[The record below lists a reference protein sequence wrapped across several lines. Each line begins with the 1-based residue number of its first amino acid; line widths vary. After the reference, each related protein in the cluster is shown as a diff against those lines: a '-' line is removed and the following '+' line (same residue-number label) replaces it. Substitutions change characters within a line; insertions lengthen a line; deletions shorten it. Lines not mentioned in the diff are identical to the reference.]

1 MTENKT
7 GGAGS
12 PCQFPPVPWIF
23 DIGASHSLIGIQARA
38 KTPQRVM
45 KKLRLLDGVW
55 NLHDWC
61 LQFIK
66 RFFRR
71 IPSQKIR
78 ARQEILFDRKIRM
91 AHRETPSY
99 AFNIMTTNAILNLT
113 EATEMAHSNQ
123 DRAENKPSAYW
134 QAVLD
139 RDASLDGKFVFAV
152 SSTGVYCRPSCPARR
167 PRRENVTFFGQPD
180 QAEKTGYRACLRCRP
195 KAIGGNG
202 TTEMV
207 KAMCRYIEQH
217 LDEPLTLAR
226 LGSEFRQSPFH
237 LQRTFKR
244 VLGITPR
251 AYADSC
257 RMSQLKDNLRA
268 GHSVTRSM
276 YDAGFSSSSRLYER
290 TSSQLGMTPD
300 KYRRGAIAAPIRY
313 TFTDS
318 PLGRMLIAA
327 TDKGICA
334 IQFAN
339 SDGELEQGLRHEF
352 PFAIRRRDDAAMQHW
367 KTALPLDIQ
376 ATAFQRRV
384 WSQLQSIP
392 FGATRSYAAVA
403 KAIGQPT
410 ATRAVARACATN
422 PVAVVIPCHRV
433 VSKTGDAGGYRWGM
447 ERKKAL
453 LELETGHS
461 V

>member
-1 MTENKT
+1 
-7 GGAGS
+7 
-12 PCQFPPVPWIF
+12 
-23 DIGASHSLIGIQARA
+23 
-38 KTPQRVM
+38 
-45 KKLRLLDGVW
+45 
-55 NLHDWC
+55 
-61 LQFIK
+61 
-66 RFFRR
+66 
-71 IPSQKIR
+71 
-78 ARQEILFDRKIRM
+78 
-91 AHRETPSY
+91 
-99 AFNIMTTNAILNLT
+99 MTTNAILNLT
-113 EATEMAHSNQ
+113 EATEMAPNRSGKENDNQ
-123 DRAENKPSAYW
+123 GVRW
-134 QAVLD
+134 QAVLA
-139 RDASLDGKFVFAV
+139 RDASQDGKFIFAV

-167 PRRENVTFFGQPD
+167 PRRQNVTFFSKPD
-180 QAEKTGYRACLRCRP
+180 QAEKAGYRACLRCRP

-207 KAMCRYIEQH
+207 KAMCRYIEYH

-226 LGSEFRQSPFH
+226 LSSEFRQSPFH
-237 LQRTFKR
+237 LQRTFKS

-257 RMSQLKDNLRA
+257 RMNQLKDNLRA

-276 YDAGFSSSSRLYER
+276 YDAGYSSSSRLYER
-290 TSSQLGMTPD
+290 TASQLGMTPD

-313 TFTDS
+313 TFSDS

-339 SDGELEQGLRHEF
+339 SDGELEQGLKHEF
-352 PFAIRRRDDAAMQHW
+352 PFAHRRRDDDAMQSW
-367 KTALPLDIQ
+367 KTNLLRQMRGQRLNAALPLDIQ

-384 WSQLQSIP
+384 WTHLQSIP
-392 FGATRSYAAVA
+392 FGTTRSYAAVA

-422 PVAVVIPCHRV
+422 PVAVAIPCHRV
-433 VSKTGDAGGYRWGM
+433 VRKSGDMGGYRWGV

-453 LELETGHS
+453 LELEQQA
-461 V
+461 